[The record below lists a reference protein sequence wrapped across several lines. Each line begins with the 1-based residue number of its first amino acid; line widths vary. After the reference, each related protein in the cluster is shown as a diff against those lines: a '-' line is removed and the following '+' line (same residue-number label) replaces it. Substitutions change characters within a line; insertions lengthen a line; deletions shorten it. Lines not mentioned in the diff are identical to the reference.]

1 MSEAAGVIV
10 GPYRLVGVLGRGGM
24 AVVYEA
30 THESVGRTVALKLLG
45 GELAQDAGF
54 VERFRR
60 EGQLQATLE
69 HPHVVTV
76 YEAGSW
82 ERGLYL
88 AMQLVPGPTL
98 AALIDRGALTVQ
110 RTLTLHAQ
118 VADALD
124 AAHAAGLVHRDVK
137 PRNVLVAPG
146 DHAYL
151 ADFGITKADDT
162 GPTVTGNLLGT
173 VAYLSPEV
181 IKGERATSASDR
193 YAFAAMLFEC
203 LTGTVVFPR
212 PTHAALLY
220 AHTSEPPPRISARRC
235 DLPAALDDVFIGAL
249 SKDPDGRPK
258 SAAAL
263 VADVERILREHE
275 ALDLGPPAPPSVRAG
290 GDDDTAGPAR
300 DATTE
305 AGAGAVAAGGRRRAA
320 RLLAVGALLGALVT
334 GAIALA
340 LDDGRRRR
348 RRAAGGGA
356 RRRGAARRSGARLR
370 SLPPR
375 PDSRLPRQA
384 AQRNSAA
391 LHAVSGR
398 ARRCDACRPAR
409 RRRAALEPALGARR
423 VRAVGLAAP

>member
-1 MSEAAGVIV
+1 MSEVATPGAVV
-10 GPYRLVGVLGRGGM
+10 GPYRLGRVLGRGGM

-82 ERGLYL
+82 QGGLYL

-98 AALIDRGALTVQ
+98 AALIERGALTVQ
-110 RTLTLHAQ
+110 RTLTLHRQ
-118 VADALD
+118 VAEALD

-151 ADFGITKADDT
+151 ADFGITKAGDAPAQT
-162 GPTVTGNLLGT
+162 ATGNLLGT

-203 LTGTVVFPR
+203 LTGTVVFR
-212 PTHAALLY
+212 ARRTRRCCMRTRASRRRGSRRAA
-220 AHTSEPPPRISARRC
+220 AIFPPRSTTSSSARCRRTR
-235 DLPAALDDVFIGAL
+235 PAARAPRRRSSPTSSGSCA
-249 SKDPDGRPK
+249 STTRSGSGRRRRHPCAR
-258 SAAAL
+258 AATRTRRGRRAT
-263 VADVERILREHE
+263 RRRN
-275 ALDLGPPAPPSVRAG
+275 PAVRSPRA
-290 GDDDTAGPAR
+290 
-300 DATTE
+300 
-305 AGAGAVAAGGRRRAA
+305 AGAGARHP
-320 RLLAVGALLGALVT
+320 L
-334 GAIALA
+334 
-340 LDDGRRRR
+340 
-348 RRAAGGGA
+348 
-356 RRRGAARRSGARLR
+356 S
-370 SLPPR
+370 
-375 PDSRLPRQA
+375 
-384 AQRNSAA
+384 
-391 LHAVSGR
+391 
-398 ARRCDACRPAR
+398 RPAR
-409 RRRAALEPALGARR
+409 CSARSSPRRLR
-423 VRAVGLAAP
+423 